1 MARRDGLT
9 QKAGRLKF
17 VTAYRVDPGDH
28 GPAAELYA
36 ELHSGEVR
44 EIFRYDCFANHPHR
58 HHWSL
63 DGAEDRVT
71 MAGVASIDQGVAFTR
86 NQFCN
91 KLLPAL
97 RALGY
102 DELVADLDEASVAEA
117 AEAAMTNL
125 EALASAGP

>member
-9 QKAGRLKF
+9 RTAGRLKF

-36 ELHSGEVR
+36 ELQSGAVR

-58 HHWSL
+58 HHFSA

-71 MAGVASIDQGVAFTR
+71 MEGVASIEQGVAFTR
-86 NQFCN
+86 RHFCDE
-91 KLLPAL
+91 LLPAL
-97 RALGY
+97 RSLGY
-102 DELVADLDEASVAEA
+102 DELVANLDQAQVAEA
-117 AEAAMTNL
+117 AEEAMTNL

>member
-9 QKAGRLKF
+9 RKAGRLKF
-17 VTAYRVDPGDH
+17 VTAYRVDPSDH

-44 EIFRYDCFANHPHR
+44 EIFRYDCFANNPHR

-71 MAGVASIDQGVAFTR
+71 MQGVASIDQCVAFTR
-86 NQFCN
+86 NHFCHD
-91 KLLPAL
+91 LLPSL
-97 RALGY
+97 RSLGY
-102 DELVADLDEASVAEA
+102 HDLVAELDEAQVAEA

>member
-9 QKAGRLKF
+9 QNAGRLKF

-71 MAGVASIDQGVAFTR
+71 MEGVAGIDQGVAFTR
-86 NQFCN
+86 NHFCN
-91 KLLPAL
+91 ELLPAL
-97 RALGY
+97 RSLGY
-102 DELVADLDEASVAEA
+102 DELVADLDEAQVAEA

-125 EALASAGP
+125 EALAATGP

>member
-9 QKAGRLKF
+9 QTAGRLKF

-36 ELHSGEVR
+36 ELHSGELR

-63 DGAEDRVT
+63 DGVEDRVT
-71 MAGVASIDQGVAFTR
+71 MQGVASIDQGVAFTR
-86 NQFCN
+86 NHFCN
-91 KLLPAL
+91 ELLVSL
-97 RALGY
+97 RSLGY
-102 DELVADLDEASVAEA
+102 DELVADLDEAQVDEA

-125 EALASAGP
+125 EALAATGP